1 MSAYH
6 EYRIECSGFTFSVEY
21 HYDEYSGAPW
31 DEADGHGPVSDW
43 EWRGKK
49 PGELILCENRGY
61 KRFYDYAEACRIALR
76 DGWGAPGEIEGETER
91 QKAARAAMSDFE
103 FLRGWCN
110 GDWHWVDIV
119 VKMLD
124 AEGEETGDE
133 ESVLGFDSSS
143 DEYLRSEAERMAEDL
158 AAGVMRTMRFKQ
170 QGESI
175 KNAMINARG
184 I

>member
-6 EYRIECSGFTFSVEY
+6 EYQIGCSGFTFSVEY
-21 HYDEYSGAPW
+21 HYDEHTGSPW
-31 DEADGHGPVSDW
+31 DEADGHGPVSGW
-43 EWRGKK
+43 ERRDKK
-49 PGELILCENRGY
+49 PGEFILCEDHGA
-61 KRFYDYAEACRIALR
+61 KRFYDYAESCRIALR
-76 DGWGAPGEIEGETER
+76 DGWGAPGEIEGETSR

-110 GDWHWVDIV
+110 GDWHRVGIV

-124 AEGEETGDE
+124 AEGEETGEE
-133 ESVLGFDSSS
+133 ESVWGFDSRS
-143 DEYLRSEAERMAEDL
+143 DEYMRIEAEHMAECL

-170 QGESI
+170 QGEAI